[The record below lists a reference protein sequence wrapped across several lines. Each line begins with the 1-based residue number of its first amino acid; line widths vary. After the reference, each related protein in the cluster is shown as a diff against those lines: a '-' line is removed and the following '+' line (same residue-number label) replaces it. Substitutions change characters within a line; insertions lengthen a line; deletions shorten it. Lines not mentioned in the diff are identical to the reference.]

1 MKDKS
6 PLIIVHKQD
15 LYEHWLKNAPKIM
28 FGEHQLS
35 VEISAIDG
43 FFIQKAKEDLRE
55 TPEIAAQG
63 FKELRELLAGEP
75 DLHLPDADDFYI
87 TFLRPCKWYAK
98 SAFSLIKR
106 YYRFRLNYPHIY
118 TDLLITKQKVAL
130 CAGLIYPLPIRNQ
143 DGSRVLIIEGGKRWK
158 PKEVTTNDFFK
169 GLILVLFL
177 AMVEYRTQVA
187 GARIILDV
195 EGLSLSHVTYITP
208 SFAKMIVEFIQK
220 CLPTRLKGIHIVNQS
235 FIFNMAFAIF
245 KPFLEEKIRNRIH
258 FHGTNWDSLKEF
270 IDKRALLKKHGG
282 ELKMAEGQYGVM
294 LWQNMLSCEP
304 AFEGNG
310 IKMMYFISL
319 TDSSKIK
326 NILIIQWQYL
336 HGSVSTRYY

>member
-1 MKDKS
+1 MTSTATIKDK
-6 PLIIVHKQD
+6 PPMITVCKQE

-35 VEISAIDG
+35 IEISEIDE
-43 FFIQKAKEDLRE
+43 FFILKAKKDLRE
-55 TPEIAAQG
+55 TPEIVAQG

-75 DLHLPDADDFYI
+75 DLHVPDIDDFYI

-118 TDLLITKQKVAL
+118 TDLLSTKQKTAL
-130 CAGLIYPLPIRNQ
+130 CAGLIYPLPIRTQ
-143 DGSRVLIIEGGKRWK
+143 EGSRVLIVEAGKRWK
-158 PKEVTTNDFFK
+158 PKEVSTSDFFK
-169 GLILVLFL
+169 GLILVLYL
-177 AMVEYRTQVA
+177 AMVEYKTQIA
-187 GARIILDV
+187 GAHIILDV

-208 SFAKMIVEFIQK
+208 SFAKMIVDFIQR
-220 CLPTRLKGIHIVNQS
+220 CMPTRLKGIHIVNQS

-258 FHGTNWDSLKEF
+258 FHGTNWDSLKDF

-282 ELKMAEGQYGVM
+282 ELKMAEGQYGVIF
-294 LWQNMLSCEP
+294 WQNMLSCEP

-310 IKMMYFISL
+310 I
-319 TDSSKIK
+319 
-326 NILIIQWQYL
+326 
-336 HGSVSTRYY
+336 